1 MIRKEIK
8 HKRTTFYDN
17 YSNFISYSS
26 ENILENS
33 YENVGSVCYSA
44 ESGLK
49 SRLKHFESRPS
60 FMFAFLFF
68 LIEV

>member
-44 ESGLK
+44 ESGLNK
-49 SRLKHFESRPS
+49 ITGMSIISLHSINAKLS
-60 FMFAFLFF
+60 
-68 LIEV
+68 